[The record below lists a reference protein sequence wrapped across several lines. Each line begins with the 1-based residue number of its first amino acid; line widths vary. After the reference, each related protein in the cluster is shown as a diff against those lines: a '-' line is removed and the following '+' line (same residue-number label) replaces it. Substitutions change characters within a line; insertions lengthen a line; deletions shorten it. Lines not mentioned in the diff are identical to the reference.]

1 MPDITCFRR
10 VRLTKPSTPRKNI
23 YYKHTTFF
31 VACNVSNLGLP
42 GRAEALVEAAPCRRC
57 RPSSKRVLFPP
68 RRGAA
73 HPRPR
78 SCCAASSPRLAP
90 RVCVCWPAGDGAGL
104 STWSLEEGI
113 DIGAAPGGLAGDF
126 TSPLV
131 KSLQSRLERAEEQCA
146 PLPHALQRPRVRV
159 CACALR
165 QPAAR

>member
-1 MPDITCFRR
+1 MPSLSPIQQEGIVSPPPWRC
-10 VRLTKPSTPRKNI
+10 TP
-23 YYKHTTFF
+23 
-31 VACNVSNLGLP
+31 AP
-42 GRAEALVEAAPCRRC
+42 ALVLRC
-57 RPSSKRVLFPP
+57 ILT
-68 RRGAA
+68 
-73 HPRPR
+73 
-78 SCCAASSPRLAP
+78 SPGPARL
-90 RVCVCWPAGDGAGL
+90 RCWPAGDGAGL